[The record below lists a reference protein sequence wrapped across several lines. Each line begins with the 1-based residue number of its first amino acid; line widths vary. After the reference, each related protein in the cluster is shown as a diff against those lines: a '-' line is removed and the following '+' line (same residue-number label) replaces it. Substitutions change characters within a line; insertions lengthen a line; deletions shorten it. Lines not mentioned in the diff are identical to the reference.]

1 MRVSCEIG
9 MRLLVLRLNKSYLIF
24 SGSPLPE
31 PALDKVVGRKSTLRS
46 TAGRLS
52 LRSSP
57 IPQTPADYTYTH
69 IHTYW
74 LQTITHTDT
83 SLTPDPTP
91 PSLWSA
97 SLTSG
102 SVTSAAG
109 LAMVRMAAVWAGLPP
124 LLHSR
129 VSVLCAFVLRCF
141 FFSVLTLYSPPHGV

>member
-9 MRLLVLRLNKSYLIF
+9 MRLLALRLNKHYLIF

-31 PALDKVVGRKSTLRS
+31 LALDKAVGRKSTLRS

-83 SLTPDPTP
+83 SPGTPDPTP

-109 LAMVRMAAVWAGLPP
+109 LAMVRMAAVGAGLPP

-129 VSVLCAFVLRCF
+129 VVCIMCFCAEVF
-141 FFSVLTLYSPPHGV
+141 FCSTLYSPQWV